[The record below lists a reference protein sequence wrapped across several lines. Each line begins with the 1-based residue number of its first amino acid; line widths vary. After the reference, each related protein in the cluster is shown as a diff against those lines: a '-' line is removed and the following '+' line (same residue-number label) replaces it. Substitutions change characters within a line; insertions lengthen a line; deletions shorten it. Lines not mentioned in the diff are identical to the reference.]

1 MKYFIRH
8 SGNILAVLLL
18 SAAGCVS
25 YCFAAVETFTDETS
39 GLISWK
45 AQHPG
50 FSLQFIQ
57 LLPDYVR
64 AVYGAR
70 GLPQEVVEL
79 MAGYCVFGTIIK
91 NESADVL
98 GYRVADWHYFT
109 ADGQSHPVKTKTQWL
124 KEWQDMGVAFRWSLL
139 PDEQQFSAGDWS
151 QGFTTLPLAPG
162 TIFKLNYQWTQQ
174 GKTHNGTFEQLQC
187 AADKS
192 PDE

>member
-1 MKYFIRH
+1 MKYFIDH
-8 SGNILAVLLL
+8 TGKILAVLLL
-18 SAAGCVS
+18 SAAGSVP

-64 AVYGAR
+64 AMFSAR

-79 MAGYCVFGTIIK
+79 MAAYCVFGTVIK
-91 NESADVL
+91 NESGDAL
-98 GYRVADWHYFT
+98 GYRVADWRYVT
-109 ADGQSHPVKTKTQWL
+109 ADGQAHPVKTKTQWL

-139 PDEQQFSAGDWS
+139 PAEQQFSPGDWS

-162 TIFKLNYQWTQQ
+162 TIFTLSYQWTQQ
-174 GKTHNGTFEQLQC
+174 GKTHTGSFKQLQC
-187 AADKS
+187 APDKS
-192 PDE
+192 PHE